1 VWLYHPKIFKGQ
13 IMLEDQTQIDNT
25 NGIIATIENKDN
37 PSQIIAIKY
46 LPDEQAFVTSGIR
59 TNFDEKEIL
68 MPAYLVV
75 VDFQLMGTIVSAILE
90 KISEAQELETTF
102 EYAPN
107 LDVMDRSYTLKDYGE
122 YIKLCIED
130 D

>member
-1 VWLYHPKIFKGQ
+1 
-13 IMLEDQTQIDNT
+13 MLEDQTQIDNT

-59 TNFDEKEIL
+59 ANFDEKEIL

-107 LDVMDRSYTLKDYGE
+107 LDVMDRSYTLRDYGE
-122 YIKLCIED
+122 YIKLCMED